1 MNNKF
6 VKYKTISV
14 PLGDRA
20 SPLPV
25 VLRFF
30 RGLPS
35 GPNVWLVDTASSDWK
50 ASPSPTGLLPPGR
63 AALPGGLGRVR
74 SVNVLDNDNTGEF
87 GRLATVP
94 SPLLLPPSPTMGD
107 IWLGAGSKVVNYD
120 WLTHQTM
127 QGL

>member
-1 MNNKF
+1 MNYKF
-6 VKYKTISV
+6 VKYKTISI
-14 PLGDRA
+14 PLGDRV

-25 VLRFF
+25 IFRFF
-30 RGLPS
+30 VGLPS
-35 GPNVWLVDTASSDWK
+35 APIVWLVETASSDLK

-63 AALPGGLGRVR
+63 AVPGGLARLR
-74 SVNVLDNDNTGEF
+74 SVNVFDKDKTGEF
-87 GRLATVP
+87 GRLVTVP

-120 WLTHQTM
+120 WLTHQTL